1 MTFNKLFTA
10 ITICFIIAL
19 IFSVPFEL
27 IMRRQHNINSL
38 QTSLDNLAIQGTT
51 LEQRA
56 ILEQGGSF
64 FEVLLTTLD
73 ASTGYQA
80 RAVVK
85 LFSRQDLRSLFI
97 LRLYLLLGYAAFT
110 LLLLSLKTIFDNQN
124 KKTVQ
129 GPSEGSD
136 IAPLPA
142 NKLGQND
149 MRPMELLRI
158 HLDNEIERATENQND
173 IGFIV
178 LRLGEDFKMSNSPTL
193 EKILLETFHD
203 EDIIH
208 NFAPRYYG
216 LVLANQHAAGCLS
229 AIKQF
234 LRAIKQTVLAE
245 EEIHLGYSTR
255 CDRVIDGKRLF
266 KESLRAA
273 SIIHSQEEGIIQFKP
288 DLQKYKVHLLKLL
301 RRTGFESLT

>member
-10 ITICFIIAL
+10 ITLCFIIAL

-38 QTSLDNLAIQGTT
+38 QASLDNLEIQG
-51 LEQRA
+51 A

-64 FEVLLTTLD
+64 FEALLTTVD
-73 ASTGYQA
+73 ASAGYQA

-85 LFSRQDLRSLFI
+85 LFSRQDLRSIFI

-110 LLLLSLKTIFDNQN
+110 LLLLSLKTIFDNRS
-124 KKTVQ
+124 KKTVP
-129 GPSEGSD
+129 GSSEDSD

-142 NKLGQND
+142 NKMGQND

-178 LRLGEDFKMSNSPTL
+178 LRLGEEFKMSNSPAL
-193 EKILLETFHD
+193 EKILLEAFHN

-216 LVLANQHAAGCLS
+216 LVLANQHAAGCLR
-229 AIKQF
+229 AIKQL

-301 RRTGFESLT
+301 RRTGFESLS